1 MRLKYL
7 RIAGLTIGGI
17 IIGGIAL
24 LHTPPAKQMALGR
37 LQSVLAAQGIR
48 FRASSL
54 DFNLLNLSASL
65 RGVVIQPEGSLPPL
79 AKIEIVDLQLSLR
92 DLILGHFVVT
102 NAVLQK
108 PEIWLVIDANGLTNL
123 PKSKGSQ
130 GEAFDYL
137 VQSAALNEG
146 SIVVD
151 DRRDGLKVVLPQWD
165 VRVEGSRLT
174 KRHRMEFTTGKDG
187 LADYGDRVYA
197 VQSLQATLDVGK
209 KDAKL
214 ERVALRTTG
223 LSLDGSLHVLD
234 FEKLGLD
241 GKFRISG
248 EVDRFLAD
256 AGGRVNADVLIR
268 GTAVSPEVSARLIAL
283 DGSWQKYRNI
293 ELAGD
298 FTYDGQRKL
307 VLGKGL
313 TVKSPLGNLSGDGQV
328 ALGGGTSTFAGTFE
342 RLRLNGFVT
351 GLAST
356 ASGNVRAQWEA
367 LNFTTATG
375 DANIRL
381 VGNRPAAEGVYPI
394 AGNVRVRQANGGGK
408 VVNIDRAAV
417 SGIEASG
424 TIAIGGRNQLS
435 GQLSAKTSDVAA
447 QPYVELPLKGAAT
460 LNLTLSGTVNQP
472 QAQFALAAPAL
483 SADTLTGIAVKSE
496 GRANRQ
502 RVELDSAVVQWGGQ
516 SLSARGAVGLG
527 GDAATLDLHAEVVN
541 ARIDDVLKVLGKAD
555 VPVSGVMNLEADLQG
570 TVGKPEGE
578 ARLSVDSAAAYGE
591 QLGRVSATARFDKN
605 GATVPDLII
614 EKNAQ
619 ERVTGQA
626 TYGFDTRQFTAS
638 LLSDGFQLAQGR
650 VGSLDVQAQGTVD
663 QPVVRAQVKGEV
675 IDVGP
680 VSLNATLNG
689 KALEVKAAAARQNLI
704 VLAQTTTLAPYPFTL
719 SAEAQGTNLESIRK
733 WVPADFKGTVSALL
747 KANGEAENWQKANA
761 TLQASAAA
769 LEIQGQALKLESP
782 LEATVQAGQLTLKP
796 VTVSGPGTRLTA
808 EGSVPGVLRVDGA
821 VDVQTAQKAFRAAI
835 EPEEK
840 ASGQLTLVGA
850 IGSTLDN
857 GKYTIDPKIEFEL
870 KDGFYASPKVSPLSG
885 ANIKARLA
893 EGSLRIETL
902 AAKWANATIAGK
914 GELPL
919 GLVPGELPFEF
930 AKKGGPASAEFSVK
944 GLDFAQ
950 IQGAPES
957 VAGRT
962 SFTAKVEA
970 SKPELE
976 ALRGEIRFEELNLNA
991 GNYRLAQEGE
1001 SLLRVDAG
1009 KVMVDRFTLLGPA
1022 SSKLLVSGNVELTG
1036 RQALAL
1042 RLDSNA
1048 DLGLLAAFTET
1059 VRAQGATTIALTL
1072 GGTVAAP
1079 EAAGSI
1085 EVANGFIGM
1094 ANPKVQAERLNVR
1107 IDLAKNQVRLSSLT
1121 GGLNGGT
1128 VEGSGGFSLRG
1139 TEVENLNLNLAM
1151 NGVYLDV
1158 PANFKTLS
1166 NATLTVRSVGS
1177 RILLGGDVNIID
1189 GSYTDAVNLDQ
1200 GLLNALNSGSSSSD
1214 VAEERSPLLE
1224 RLDYGIKIQT
1234 ENPLLVDNNLAKAEI
1249 TLDARLT
1256 GSYYRP
1262 GLLGRVNIEEGGS
1275 LNLNER
1281 TYLVDRGVLTFND
1294 DNTIEPSFDI
1304 VARTQASGYDVTLSV
1319 QGEGKDRQT
1328 TLTSDPPLPE
1338 PDIAAVLLT
1347 GRTLDEIQGQELD
1360 VAKEQVLSYL
1370 TGRVG
1375 GSLGRGIEQATGLSQ
1390 VRIEPNLIA
1399 NESDPSARLTVGQ
1412 NFTRQLSLIY
1422 SMNLT
1427 DSGDQILVGQ
1437 YDISKRFRTR
1447 ALKQSDNSYRFDFSK
1462 RQEFGGRPPEP
1473 TTTAERERKRI
1484 GQVDLTGQQ
1493 IFTEQQLRK
1502 WLAAR
1507 QGKTYDF
1514 FKVRKGVE
1522 RVSRHHADEG
1532 HLEARVRLNRTTREG
1547 VVDLELSVEAGPKVD
1562 FVYEGFSVSGGV
1574 QKSIREQWRDGVF
1587 DAQRADEAVEK
1598 LKEELARQGYLKSQ
1612 IDYSIQLPEPNRKRV
1627 VFDIQTGEKYSEPK
1641 LVFAGAKG
1649 IEESELRKLLRDQK
1663 LVFAALSRP
1672 APAID
1677 WITRTYRERGFL
1689 DVKVAKPELILDS
1702 VSRSAQIVYPI
1713 SEGAQYRVGAIDF
1726 AGNQAYPSQQLL
1738 PVLTLEKLE
1747 DYGAE
1752 LREESLANLRA
1763 LYARKGYNDAEVTHS
1778 LNRHPETG
1786 LVDVTFQIAEGP
1798 QSIVGEVKVEGN
1810 LDTSPNLVRS
1820 QLELKTGDPLD
1831 PALLSRSRRNLYTT
1845 GAYSLI
1851 DIQRHPLDVAG
1862 GKKIVPL
1869 DVNVREVRPFQFNYG
1884 GYFDTDRGP
1893 GGIVD
1898 FSNRNSLGSARTLG
1912 LRMRYD
1918 ADLQEARVF
1927 FTQPLLKKFPLRTT
1941 GSSFLRREV
1950 RDGFNTDRFGFSVLQ
1965 ESRFGKAW
1973 ILNYGYRWEQTR
1985 TYDRGPDPIFDATL
1999 RVAPFTAALSRDTR
2013 DDLLDATRG
2022 SLLSHAIEY
2031 APTFSG
2037 SELNFA
2043 KYFGQYFRYFA
2054 FDKPELL
2061 PMQKGVRKSRLVLA
2075 TGVRVG
2081 LAGGLNGQDLISGR
2095 SESNR
2100 VSLGERF
2107 FAGGGT
2113 TIRGFAQDG
2122 VGPRLFDRISPTG
2135 GNALFILNTEMRFPV
2150 KGIFDAVSFVDVG
2163 NVYDRIGDFRPWQ
2176 VRKAAGLGI
2185 RIRTPYFLLRLD
2197 YGIKLDRKPGE
2208 PLGRPFFSIGQAF

>member
-7 RIAGLTIGGI
+7 RIAGLTIGGL

-24 LHTPPAKQMALGR
+24 VHTPPARRIALGR
-37 LQSVLAAQGIR
+37 LQSALAAQGIR
-48 FRASSL
+48 FEASGL
-54 DFNLLNLSASL
+54 DFNLLNLKATL
-65 RGVVIQPEGSLPPL
+65 NGVVMQPEASLPPL
-79 AKIEIVDLQLSLR
+79 AKIESVDFQLSMR

-102 NAVLQK
+102 DAKLRSAR
-108 PEIWLVIDANGLTNL
+108 IWLVIDANGLTNL

-130 GEAFDYL
+130 GEAFEYL
-137 VQSAALNEG
+137 VQRAAIHDG
-146 SIVVD
+146 SIIVE

-165 VRVEGSRLT
+165 IRVEGNRLT
-174 KRHRMEFTTGKDG
+174 KRHRVEFGTRKDG
-187 LADYGDRVYA
+187 LAEYGNRIYA
-197 VQSLQATLDVGK
+197 FQSLKATLDAGR

-214 ERVALRTTG
+214 ERLALRSTGVALE
-223 LSLDGSLHVLD
+223 GSLHVLD

-248 EVDRFLAD
+248 EVNQFLAE
-256 AGGRVNADVLIR
+256 AGGRVEADVLIR
-268 GTAVSPEVSARLIAL
+268 GTVSSPEVSASLIAR
-283 DGSWQKYRNI
+283 DGSWQKYRNL

-298 FTYDGQRKL
+298 FTYDGQKKIMA
-307 VLGKGL
+307 GKGL
-313 TVKSPLGNLSGDGQV
+313 TVKSSLGNLSGDAQV
-328 ALGGGTSTFAGTFE
+328 ALGGGMSSFAGTFE
-342 RLRLNGFVT
+342 RLRLNDFVA

-356 ASGNVRAQWEA
+356 ASGNLRAQWEA
-367 LNFTTATG
+367 LNFATASG

-381 VGNRPAAEGVYPI
+381 VGNRPAAAGVYPV
-394 AGNVRVRQANGGGK
+394 AGDVRVRQGKGGQK
-408 VVNIDRAAV
+408 YVNIDRV
-417 SGIEASG
+417 MLSGIEASG
-424 TIAIGGRNQLS
+424 TIVVGVGDQLS
-435 GQLSAKTSDVAA
+435 GQLSAKTGNVAA
-447 QPYVELPLKGAAT
+447 QPYMELPLAGAAA
-460 LNLTLSGTVNQP
+460 LDLILSGTVNKP
-472 QAQFALAAPAL
+472 QAEFALAAPAL
-483 SADTLTGIAVKSE
+483 TADTLTGISVRSE

-502 RVELDSAVVQWGGQ
+502 RVELDSAIVQWGGQ
-516 SLSARGAVGLG
+516 TLAARGVVGLG
-527 GDAATLDLHAEVVN
+527 GDSAALDLQAEVVN
-541 ARIDDVLKVLGKAD
+541 ARIDDVLKVLGKAE
-555 VPVSGVMNLEADLQG
+555 VPVSGVLNLNADLRG
-570 TVGKPEGE
+570 TVGKPAGD
-578 ARLSVDSAAAYGE
+578 ARLSVDNAAAYGE

-605 GATVPDLII
+605 GAAVPDLLI

-619 ERVTGQA
+619 ERATGQG
-626 TYGFDTRQFTAS
+626 TYAFDSRQFTAS
-638 LLSDGFQLAQGR
+638 LRSEGFQLAQGR
-650 VGSLDVQAQGTVD
+650 VASLEVQGQGTVD
-663 QPVVRAQVKGEV
+663 QPVVLARLKG
-675 IDVGP
+675 DVNDLGP
-680 VSLNATLNG
+680 VELAADLNG
-689 KALEVKAAAARQNLI
+689 KSLEVKASAMKQNLSI
-704 VLAQTTTLAPYPFTL
+704 VAQTTTVAPYPFTM
-719 SAEAQGTNLESIRK
+719 SAEAKGTEAESLRK
-733 WVPADFKGTVSALL
+733 WVPADFKGSVSAVL
-747 KANGEAENWQKANA
+747 KADGEMEKWQQANA

-782 LEATVQAGQLTLKP
+782 LEATVRAGQLSLKP
-796 VTVSGPGTRLTA
+796 VTVSGPGARLTL
-808 EGSVPGVLRVDGA
+808 EGSVPGGLQVDGA
-821 VDVQTAQKAFRAAI
+821 VDVEAAQKAFRAAA

-840 ASGQLTLVGA
+840 ASGQLKLTGT
-850 IGSTLDN
+850 IGSKFDAGRYSLD
-857 GKYTIDPKIEFEL
+857 PRIELDL
-870 KDGFYASPKVSPLSG
+870 KDGFYSSAKVTPVSG
-885 ANIKARLA
+885 ANARAVLA
-893 EGSLRIETL
+893 EGNLRIETL
-902 AAKWANATIAGK
+902 DARWANATIAGK
-914 GELPL
+914 GDLPL
-919 GLVPGELPFEF
+919 GLVAGELPFEV

-944 GLDFAQ
+944 GLDFSQ
-950 IQGAPES
+950 IEGVPEN
-957 VAGRT
+957 VAGRS

-970 SKPELE
+970 AKPELA
-976 ALRGEIRFEELNLNA
+976 ALRGEIRFEEFSLDA
-991 GNYRLAQEGE
+991 GKYRLAQEGE
-1001 SLLRVDAG
+1001 SLLKVDAG
-1009 KVMVDRFTLLGPA
+1009 KVSVERFTLLGPD
-1022 SSKLLVSGNVELTG
+1022 SSKVLVSGSAELTG

-1042 RLDSNA
+1042 RLDSNI

-1059 VRAQGATTIALTL
+1059 VRAQGATTVALTL
-1072 GGTVAAP
+1072 GGTLGAP
-1079 EAAGSI
+1079 EAAGSV
-1085 EVANGFIGM
+1085 EVANGFISM
-1094 ANPKVQAERLNVR
+1094 TNPKVQAEQLNLR
-1107 IDLAKNQVRLSSLT
+1107 IDLAKNQVRLNRLT

-1139 TEVENLNLNLAM
+1139 SEVENLNLSLAM

-1166 NATLTVRSVGS
+1166 NATLTMRSAGS

-1189 GSYTDAVNLDQ
+1189 GSYTDTLNLDQ
-1200 GLLNALNSGSSSSD
+1200 GLLNALNSASTPSD
-1214 VAEERSPLLE
+1214 VAEERLPLLE
-1224 RLDYGIKIQT
+1224 RLDYGIKIDT
-1234 ENPLLVDNNLAKAEI
+1234 ENPLVVDNNLAKAEI
-1249 TLDARLT
+1249 TIDARLT
-1256 GSYYRP
+1256 GTYYQP
-1262 GLLGRVNIEEGGS
+1262 GLVGRVNIDEGGS

-1294 DNTIEPSFDI
+1294 ENKIEPSFDI

-1319 QGEGKDRQT
+1319 QGEGKERET
-1328 TLTSDPPLPE
+1328 TLKSDPPLPE

-1347 GRTLDEIQGQELD
+1347 GRTLDELQGRETD

-1447 ALKQSDNSYRFDFSK
+1447 ALKQTDNSYRLDFSK

-1473 TTTAERERKRI
+1473 TTTAEREHKRI
-1484 GQVDLTGQQ
+1484 GQVDLIGQQ
-1493 IFTEQQLRK
+1493 IFTKEQLRK
-1502 WLAAR
+1502 LLAAR
-1507 QGKTYDF
+1507 EGKTYDF
-1514 FKVRKGVE
+1514 FKIRKGVE

-1532 HLEARVRLNRTTREG
+1532 HLEARVRLNRNTREG
-1547 VVDLELSVEAGPKVD
+1547 VVDLELSVEPGPKVD
-1562 FVYEGFSVSGGV
+1562 FVYEGFPVSGGM
-1574 QKSIREQWRDGVF
+1574 QKNIREHWRDGVF
-1587 DAQRADEAVEK
+1587 DAQRASEAVER
-1598 LKEELARQGYLKSQ
+1598 LKEDLAGRGYLKSQ
-1612 IDYSIQLPEPNRKRV
+1612 IEYSIQLPEANQKRV
-1627 VFDIQTGEKYSEPK
+1627 VFDIQTGEKYNEAK
-1641 LVFAGAKG
+1641 LVFAGAAG

-1663 LVFAALSRP
+1663 LTLAALSRP
-1672 APAID
+1672 EPAID
-1677 WITRTYRERGFL
+1677 LITKTYRERGFL
-1689 DVKVAKPELILDS
+1689 DVKVAKPELLLDS
-1702 VSRSAQIVYPI
+1702 ASRAAQIVYPI
-1713 SEGAQYRVGAIDF
+1713 AEGPHYKVGSIEF
-1726 AGNQAYPSQQLL
+1726 AGNQVYPSEQLL
-1738 PVLTLEKLE
+1738 PAVALEKWD

-1752 LREESLANLRA
+1752 LREESLANLRE
-1763 LYARKGYNDAEVTHS
+1763 LYGRKGYNDVEVTHS

-1810 LDTSPNLVRS
+1810 LDTSPKLVRS

-1831 PALLSRSRRNLYTT
+1831 LALLGRSRRNLYTT

-1862 GKKIVPL
+1862 GKKLVPL

-1893 GGIVD
+1893 GGIAD

-1927 FTQPLLKKFPLRTT
+1927 FTQPLLKRFPLRTT

-1950 RDGFNTDRFGFSVLQ
+1950 RVGFNTDRVGFSVLQ
-1965 ESRFGKAW
+1965 EARLKKAW

-2022 SLLSHAIEY
+2022 SLTSHAVEY
-2031 APTFSG
+2031 APAFSG

-2054 FDKPELL
+2054 FDKPQML
-2061 PMQKGVRKSRLVLA
+2061 PMQKGVRKSRLILA

-2081 LAGGLNGQDLISGR
+2081 LAAGLNGQDLISGR
-2095 SESNR
+2095 GESNR

-2113 TIRGFAQDG
+2113 TIRGFNQDG
-2122 VGPRLFDRISPTG
+2122 VGPRLFDGISPTG
-2135 GNALFILNTEMRFPV
+2135 GDSLFILNTEMRFPV
-2150 KGIFDAVSFVDVG
+2150 KGIFDGVGFVDIG
-2163 NVYDRIGDFRPWQ
+2163 NVYDRIGDLRPWQ
-2176 VRKAAGLGI
+2176 VRKAAGFGI

-2208 PLGRPFFSIGQAF
+2208 SLGRPFFSIGQAF